1 MATAVIAG
9 LSFSYI
15 PLMGWLL
22 INSKTHFT
30 VPLTNFDYKPWRL
43 FFFALGLPSF
53 ICGIVMLLLPES
65 PKFLFSKGD
74 EEGALN
80 ILRRVYGINNG
91 GDGKYSVTRIL
102 EDPDFNVEATC
113 ADRDEPS
120 NSFLF
125 MWHQILQL
133 VSKKFIWK
141 TMITLLL
148 QFSIFGS
155 SQSLYVFFPEL
166 INPLVQHS
174 LEEDGESLTMCEV
187 YENHRKNVTF
197 FVDEQDLVSRLLNL
211 KFILIGVFNFLA
223 TRTVHGNS

>member
-9 LSFSYI
+9 LSFNYI
-15 PLMGWLL
+15 TLMGWLV
-22 INSKTHFT
+22 IDFKIHFT

-53 ICGIVMLLLPES
+53 ICGIVMLFLPES

-80 ILRRVYGINNG
+80 ILRKIHRINNG

-102 EDPDFNVEATC
+102 EDPEHEDHHNTC
-113 ADRDEPS
+113 ADLDEPT

-125 MWHQILQL
+125 MWHQILHL

-148 QFSIFGS
+148 QFFIFGS
-155 SQSLYVFFPEL
+155 SQCLYVFFPEL

-187 YENHRKNVTF
+187 YENHRKNVTS
-197 FVDEQDLVSRLLNL
+197 FVDEQDLVSRLVN
-211 KFILIGVFNFLA
+211 
-223 TRTVHGNS
+223 